1 MPQANQEKQ
10 SSKSKDGKTT
20 AISKI
25 NIGVVKNGRI
35 TSEAPVKPEKPPKP
49 GK

>member
-1 MPQANQEKQ
+1 MPQANQEKP
-10 SSKSKDGKTT
+10 SSKSNDAKTT

-35 TSEAPVKPEKPPKP
+35 TSEAPAKPEKPSKP